1 VTAEPTSLAP
11 TRRDPSLALLESL
24 IADALDPGY
33 AAAAERQAQRTDV
46 PSPNPRRT
54 ARVSSLV
61 SVVIVALVLTIA
73 VEQVRA
79 SAPSVSKRRDALVD
93 RVDAAGRD
101 VSTLEQRVR
110 TTTTDVD
117 RLRRAALGS
126 TANAGP
132 ADGLD
137 RLSQLAGL
145 TAVMGPGVIVTVD
158 DAAAASPDAANGG
171 TDEGDDLGQVLDVDL
186 QEVVNGLWEA
196 GAQAVSINGH
206 RITALSAIRGAGAA
220 VLVDYRPLARPYV
233 VSAIG
238 PATLAHAFKSG
249 HAGDDLED
257 LHSGYG
263 IRFDVEQQGEVTVP
277 AATSLTLRSVKGA
290 G

>member
-11 TRRDPSLALLESL
+11 ARRDPSLALLESL

-33 AAAAERQAQRTDV
+33 AAAAERRTQRTDV

-54 ARVSSLV
+54 ARLSSLV

-79 SAPSVSKRRDALVD
+79 SAPTVSKRRNALVD
-93 RVDAAGRD
+93 RVNAAGRD
-101 VSTLEQRVR
+101 VTRLELQVR

-117 RLRRAALGS
+117 RLRRAALGTTGAAAP
-126 TANAGP
+126 TA
-132 ADGLD
+132 DLD

-145 TAVMGPGVIVTVD
+145 TAVVGPGVVVTVD
-158 DAAAASPDAANGG
+158 DAPAPSAGATGGG
-171 TDEGDDLGQVLDVDL
+171 TDDLGQVLDVDL

-206 RITALSAIRGAGAA
+206 RITSLSAIRGAGSA

-233 VSAIG
+233 VMAIG
-238 PATLAHAFKSG
+238 PKAMEHAFKSG
-249 HAGDDLED
+249 QAGEDLED

-263 IRFDVEQQGEVTVP
+263 IRFDVEQHDQVTVP
-277 AATSLTLRSVKGA
+277 AATSVTLRSVKGA